1 MPRLKNERR
10 ERFVRNYIKTGI
22 ATKAYYDA
30 GYRPHCYDVAKA
42 LASRLLTFEN
52 VQCRIAEVRMGIA
65 KRADCTEDAIINEL
79 DETRSHAL
87 SVDQCGPAV
96 QATVTKAKIAGL
108 LVEKREIGTPGDFAT
123 AKNREDLQR
132 LVLQRLGND
141 DGQTLLDTLRL
152 IAQRKANG
160 QTD

>member
-1 MPRLKNERR
+1 MPRLKPRQEK
-10 ERFVRNYIKTGI
+10 FVREYLKTGI
-22 ATKAYYDA
+22 ATKAYQEA
-30 GYRPHCYDVAKA
+30 GYRSATYQVAAICASQALRFPKVKA
-42 LASRLLTFEN
+42 
-52 VQCRIAEVRMGIA
+52 RIEELRMGIA
-65 KRADCTEDAIINEL
+65 KRADCTEDAIIAEL

-141 DGQTLLDTLRL
+141 DGKTLLDTLRL
-152 IAQRKANG
+152 IAQRKANDSN
-160 QTD
+160 QS